1 MSSVSNPRVIK
12 FPRPSDKYYPP
23 PPGIRGPARGIQI
36 SYILGTCVQVGS
48 RVGSASFANWSA
60 HLAAAHD
67 IETLTA
73 GMSYSNNQHYDY
85 KILIILRN
93 LPDGPH
99 QVYE

>member
-1 MSSVSNPRVIK
+1 MLVFMSVSVFNM
-12 FPRPSDKYYPP
+12 
-23 PPGIRGPARGIQI
+23 
-36 SYILGTCVQVGS
+36 GTTVQVGS

-85 KILIILRN
+85 KILRN

>member
-1 MSSVSNPRVIK
+1 MGLVYKLGPVSAALLLPTGMR
-12 FPRPSDKYYPP
+12 
-23 PPGIRGPARGIQI
+23 
-36 SYILGTCVQVGS
+36 
-48 RVGSASFANWSA
+48 
-60 HLAAAHD
+60 HLAVAYD

>member
-1 MSSVSNPRVIK
+1 MGLECLGETCKGCITKGMLFYESRPGLVYKLGPVSAALLLPTGMR
-12 FPRPSDKYYPP
+12 
-23 PPGIRGPARGIQI
+23 
-36 SYILGTCVQVGS
+36 
-48 RVGSASFANWSA
+48 
-60 HLAAAHD
+60 HLAVAYD